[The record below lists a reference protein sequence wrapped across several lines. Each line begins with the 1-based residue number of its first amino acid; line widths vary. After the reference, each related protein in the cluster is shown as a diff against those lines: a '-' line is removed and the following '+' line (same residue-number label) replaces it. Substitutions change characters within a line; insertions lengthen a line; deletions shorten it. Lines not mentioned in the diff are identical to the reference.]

1 MEGEGEAFVKLPRQT
16 MYRKCIKRLIDI
28 FLSGIGIII
37 LSPVFLI
44 VAVLVKSKLGSPVIY
59 KQQRPGYQEKIF
71 NIYKFRSMTEER
83 DENGELL
90 SDELRMGKF
99 GKKLRSTSLD
109 ELPQLWNIFKGD
121 MSIIGPRP
129 LLVSYLE
136 LYSKEQHRRHNV
148 RPGLFGL
155 AGVNGRNAQSWE
167 SKFRYDLEYVDN
179 LSFRLDLEIFFRCIK
194 TVLSHKGVSEDG
206 TVTASRFTGMEEE

>member
-1 MEGEGEAFVKLPRQT
+1 
-16 MYRKCIKRLIDI
+16 MYRKYIKRLIDI
-28 FLSGIGIII
+28 VISGIGLLL

-44 VAVLVKSKLGSPVIY
+44 VAFMVKCKLGSPVIY

-71 NIYKFRSMTEER
+71 SIYKFRSMSDER
-83 DENGELL
+83 DESGELL
-90 SDELRMGKF
+90 PDELRMGKF
-99 GKKLRSTSLD
+99 GKKLRATSLD

-136 LYSKEQHRRHNV
+136 LYTPEQHRRHEV

-167 SKFRYDLEYVDN
+167 SKFQYDIQYVEK
-179 LSFRLDLEIFFRCIK
+179 LSFKMDLHIFLKCIV
-194 TVLSHKGVSEDG
+194 TVLKREGISEDG
-206 TVTASRFTGMEEE
+206 NSTVSEFKGGE

>member
-1 MEGEGEAFVKLPRQT
+1 MV
-16 MYRKCIKRLIDI
+16 
-28 FLSGIGIII
+28 

-44 VAVLVKSKLGSPVIY
+44 VAMLVKSRLGSPVIY
-59 KQQRPGYQEKIF
+59 KQQRPGYREKIF
-71 NIYKFRSMTEER
+71 NIYKFRSMTDER

-90 SDELRMGKF
+90 SDELRMGSF
-99 GKKLRSTSLD
+99 GKKLRATSLD

-136 LYSKEQHRRHNV
+136 LYTPEQHRRHNV

-194 TVLSHKGVSEDG
+194 TVLSHNGVSEEG
-206 TVTASRFTGMEEE
+206 TATASRFTGTEEK